1 MICFSATT
9 TSPTIWAGTN
19 SGQVLVFLLTIP
31 TGEEKRKDEKV
42 TATLAKEIQMK
53 HRAPVLTI
61 QVLDQ
66 SGMPGVSS
74 EGPHKVFI
82 ATEEQFTLK
91 LLPNLKPCGKYKLTA
106 HEGARVRKIGFTTFV
121 SKADSSYSETCLTCL
136 TNQGDLAI
144 HSLPELKRQSLQTEC
159 MRKED
164 VIGIS
169 TLVFTPKGEAFYL
182 ASSSE
187 MARVSMSAA
196 LNLQAKGTLQ
206 ISSEV
211 RHEMVDNAPVPVK
224 KDSTASRKV
233 IEVPVKKTSTSEDDT
248 EAATVAR
255 QNQLNEQQAQGTKL
269 EFFFLS
275 FSRFSRN
282 LSILGSKSPVTNGT
296 DPHNETTV
304 SEISA
309 DITIDSVKDHTV

>member
-1 MICFSATT
+1 M
-9 TSPTIWAGTN
+9 G
-19 SGQVLVFLLTIP
+19 
-31 TGEEKRKDEKV
+31 
-42 TATLAKEIQMK
+42 
-53 HRAPVLTI
+53 
-61 QVLDQ
+61 
-66 SGMPGVSS
+66 
-74 EGPHKVFI
+74 
-82 ATEEQFTLK
+82 
-91 LLPNLKPCGKYKLTA
+91 

-144 HSLPELKRQSLQTEC
+144 HSLPELRRQVLQTQC

-164 VIGIS
+164 VVGIS

-187 MARVSMSAA
+187 MERVSMSAA

-206 ISSEV
+206 IESEA
-211 RHEMVDNAPVPVK
+211 RHEMIDKVAPVK

-233 IEVPVKKTSTSEDDT
+233 IEVPVKKTSTTSEMDDN

-255 QNQLNEQQAQGTKL
+255 QNQLNEQQAQGTK
-269 EFFFLS
+269 
-275 FSRFSRN
+275 
-282 LSILGSKSPVTNGT
+282 SPVNGA
-296 DPHNETTV
+296 DPHKTTV

-309 DITIDSVKDHTV
+309 DITIDSVKDHTMSQQQLDSTMTSTTSKSSITAVKTTTTIAEEPEPSEPA